1 MKELIEKLEKEI
13 AEQTRNGREEV
24 YIEAEDLNKLGY
36 GIDKNKQG
44 RVWVDVVYL
53 KLVINRHKFKDDLRV
68 EIQPVK
74 TYKNLLEDIKRI
86 EREK

>member
-1 MKELIEKLEKEI
+1 MKDLIEKLEKEI

-44 RVWVDVVYL
+44 RVWVDVTYL
-53 KLVINRHKFKDDLRV
+53 KIVIQRHKFRNNLKV
-68 EIQPVK
+68 EVERKK
-74 TYKNLLEDIKRI
+74 TYKNLLEEIKRI

>member
-24 YIEAEDLNKLGY
+24 YIEVEDLNKLGY

-44 RVWVDVVYL
+44 RVWVDVIYL
-53 KLVINRHKFKDDLRV
+53 KLVINRHKFKEDLRV
-68 EIQPVK
+68 EPQQLK
-74 TYKNLLEDIKRI
+74 TSKNLLEEIKRI

>member
-53 KLVINRHKFKDDLRV
+53 KLVINRHKFKEDLRV
-68 EIQPVK
+68 EPQPVK
-74 TYKNLLEDIKRI
+74 TYKNLLEEIKRI